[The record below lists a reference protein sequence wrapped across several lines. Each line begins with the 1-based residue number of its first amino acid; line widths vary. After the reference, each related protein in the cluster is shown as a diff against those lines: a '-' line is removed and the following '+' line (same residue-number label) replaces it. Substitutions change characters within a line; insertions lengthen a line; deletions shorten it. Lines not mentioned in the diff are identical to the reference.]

1 MKQRHQDA
9 TMWRGL
15 FGGLLAGLIL
25 IAVPPSA
32 VAQRPD
38 ADEDDDDDGP
48 TALSVGNLSSD
59 FTFGGSGGYNYDG
72 SARALMVSGPNGSLM
87 VDYASGLGT
96 GQFDRDTRR
105 TIGAEALFGG
115 NATLFDEFLRLPIS
129 VYIRINL
136 DYRYLQPRNPDQ
148 SNLHRGGAGLGA
160 GGGAQL
166 QLPVG
171 PDFIKDNLYVRGS
184 ALLVPAV
191 ATTLNGGDDET
202 ARTIGDDTPISASRT
217 RMRRTLD
224 LNLEA
229 HFTELIGE
237 DTGIMAGYTFRAYGR
252 SREEPSSV
260 GDVIDAATLSG
271 RPDERSAHDP
281 SGAHVVENSPLRF
294 WGEGPW
300 NGLRRPG
307 GH

>member
-1 MKQRHQDA
+1 
-9 TMWRGL
+9 MWRIL

-32 VAQRPD
+32 VAQSAT
-38 ADEDDDDDGP
+38 ADEDDDDGP

-129 VYIRINL
+129 VYIPIRINL

-252 SREEPSSV
+252 SQEEPSSV

-271 RPDERSAHDP
+271 SYVQTNVQHMIR
-281 SGAHVVENSPLRF
+281 V
-294 WGEGPW
+294 
-300 NGLRRPG
+300 GLTW
-307 GH
+307 

>member
-9 TMWRGL
+9 TMWRVL

-129 VYIRINL
+129 VYIPIRINL

-171 PDFIKDNLYVRGS
+171 PDFIRDNLYVRGS

-271 RPDERSAHDP
+271 SYVQTNVQHMIR
-281 SGAHVVENSPLRF
+281 V
-294 WGEGPW
+294 
-300 NGLRRPG
+300 GLTW
-307 GH
+307 

>member
-1 MKQRHQDA
+1 
-9 TMWRGL
+9 MWRVL

-129 VYIRINL
+129 VYIPIRINL

-202 ARTIGDDTPISASRT
+202 ARTIGDDAPISASRT

-271 RPDERSAHDP
+271 SYVQTNVQHMIR
-281 SGAHVVENSPLRF
+281 V
-294 WGEGPW
+294 
-300 NGLRRPG
+300 GLTW
-307 GH
+307 

>member
-1 MKQRHQDA
+1 
-9 TMWRGL
+9 MWRVL
-15 FGGLLAGLIL
+15 LGGLLAGLIL

-32 VAQRPD
+32 VAQSAT
-38 ADEDDDDDGP
+38 ADEDDDDGP

-129 VYIRINL
+129 VYIPIRVNL
-136 DYRYLQPRNPDQ
+136 DYRYLQPRSPDQ

-202 ARTIGDDTPISASRT
+202 ARTIGDDAPISASRT

-237 DTGIMAGYTFRAYGR
+237 DTGIMAGYTFRAHGR

-271 RPDERSAHDP
+271 SYVQTNVQHMIR
-281 SGAHVVENSPLRF
+281 V
-294 WGEGPW
+294 
-300 NGLRRPG
+300 GLTW
-307 GH
+307 

>member
-9 TMWRGL
+9 TMWRVL

-129 VYIRINL
+129 VYIPIRINL

-271 RPDERSAHDP
+271 SYVQTNVQHMIR
-281 SGAHVVENSPLRF
+281 V
-294 WGEGPW
+294 
-300 NGLRRPG
+300 GLTW
-307 GH
+307 

>member
-9 TMWRGL
+9 TMWRVL

-129 VYIRINL
+129 VYIPIRINL

-237 DTGIMAGYTFRAYGR
+237 DTGIMAGYTFRTYGR
-252 SREEPSSV
+252 SQKEPSSV

-271 RPDERSAHDP
+271 SYVQTNVQHMIR
-281 SGAHVVENSPLRF
+281 V
-294 WGEGPW
+294 
-300 NGLRRPG
+300 GLTW
-307 GH
+307 

>member
-1 MKQRHQDA
+1 
-9 TMWRGL
+9 MWRVL

-59 FTFGGSGGYNYDG
+59 FTLGGSGGYNYDG

-129 VYIRINL
+129 VYIPIRINL

-191 ATTLNGGDDET
+191 ATTLNGGNDET

-271 RPDERSAHDP
+271 SYVQTNVQHMIR
-281 SGAHVVENSPLRF
+281 V
-294 WGEGPW
+294 
-300 NGLRRPG
+300 GLTW
-307 GH
+307 

>member
-9 TMWRGL
+9 TMWRVL

-129 VYIRINL
+129 VYIPIRINL

-202 ARTIGDDTPISASRT
+202 ARTIGDDAPISASRT

-271 RPDERSAHDP
+271 SYVQTNVQHMIR
-281 SGAHVVENSPLRF
+281 V
-294 WGEGPW
+294 
-300 NGLRRPG
+300 GLTW
-307 GH
+307 

>member
-9 TMWRGL
+9 TMWRVL

-32 VAQRPD
+32 VAQSAT
-38 ADEDDDDDGP
+38 ADEDDDDGP

-129 VYIRINL
+129 VYIPIRINL

-237 DTGIMAGYTFRAYGR
+237 DTGIMAGYTFRTYGQ
-252 SREEPSSV
+252 SQEEPSSV

-271 RPDERSAHDP
+271 SYVQTNVQHMIR
-281 SGAHVVENSPLRF
+281 V
-294 WGEGPW
+294 
-300 NGLRRPG
+300 GLTW
-307 GH
+307 

>member
-9 TMWRGL
+9 TMWRVL

-32 VAQRPD
+32 VAQSAT
-38 ADEDDDDDGP
+38 ADEDDDDGP

-129 VYIRINL
+129 VYIPIRINL

-202 ARTIGDDTPISASRT
+202 ARTIGDDAPISASRT

-271 RPDERSAHDP
+271 SYVQTNVQHMIR
-281 SGAHVVENSPLRF
+281 V
-294 WGEGPW
+294 
-300 NGLRRPG
+300 GLTW
-307 GH
+307 

>member
-1 MKQRHQDA
+1 
-9 TMWRGL
+9 MWRVL
-15 FGGLLAGLIL
+15 FGRLLAGLIL

-59 FTFGGSGGYNYDG
+59 FTLGGSGGYNYDG

-129 VYIRINL
+129 VYIPIRINL

-271 RPDERSAHDP
+271 SYVQTNVQHMIR
-281 SGAHVVENSPLRF
+281 V
-294 WGEGPW
+294 
-300 NGLRRPG
+300 GLTW
-307 GH
+307 

>member
-1 MKQRHQDA
+1 
-9 TMWRGL
+9 MWRVL

-129 VYIRINL
+129 VYIPIRINL

-271 RPDERSAHDP
+271 SYVQTNVQHMIR
-281 SGAHVVENSPLRF
+281 V
-294 WGEGPW
+294 
-300 NGLRRPG
+300 GLTW
-307 GH
+307 

>member
-1 MKQRHQDA
+1 
-9 TMWRGL
+9 MWRVL

-72 SARALMVSGPNGSLM
+72 GSRALMVSGPNGSLM

-129 VYIRINL
+129 VYIPIRINL

-271 RPDERSAHDP
+271 SYVQTNVQHMIR
-281 SGAHVVENSPLRF
+281 V
-294 WGEGPW
+294 
-300 NGLRRPG
+300 GLTW
-307 GH
+307 

>member
-1 MKQRHQDA
+1 M
-9 TMWRGL
+9 
-15 FGGLLAGLIL
+15 
-25 IAVPPSA
+25 PPSA

-59 FTFGGSGGYNYDG
+59 FTLGGSGGYNYDG

-129 VYIRINL
+129 VYIPIRINL

-271 RPDERSAHDP
+271 SYVQTNVQHMIR
-281 SGAHVVENSPLRF
+281 V
-294 WGEGPW
+294 
-300 NGLRRPG
+300 GLTW
-307 GH
+307 

>member
-9 TMWRGL
+9 TMWRVL

-59 FTFGGSGGYNYDG
+59 FTLGGSGGYNYDG

-129 VYIRINL
+129 VYIPIRINL

-191 ATTLNGGDDET
+191 ATTLNGGNDET

-271 RPDERSAHDP
+271 SYVQTNVQHMIR
-281 SGAHVVENSPLRF
+281 V
-294 WGEGPW
+294 
-300 NGLRRPG
+300 GLTW
-307 GH
+307 

>member
-9 TMWRGL
+9 TMWRVL

-32 VAQRPD
+32 GAQRPD

-129 VYIRINL
+129 VYIPIRINL

-271 RPDERSAHDP
+271 SYVQTNVQHMIR
-281 SGAHVVENSPLRF
+281 V
-294 WGEGPW
+294 
-300 NGLRRPG
+300 GLTW
-307 GH
+307 

>member
-25 IAVPPSA
+25 ISVPPSA

-129 VYIRINL
+129 VYIPIRINL

-271 RPDERSAHDP
+271 SYVQTNVQHMIR
-281 SGAHVVENSPLRF
+281 V
-294 WGEGPW
+294 
-300 NGLRRPG
+300 GLTW
-307 GH
+307 

>member
-9 TMWRGL
+9 TMWRVL

-129 VYIRINL
+129 VYIPIRINL

-217 RMRRTLD
+217 RMRRTLN

-237 DTGIMAGYTFRAYGR
+237 DTGIMAGYTFRTFGR
-252 SREEPSSV
+252 SQEEPSSV

-271 RPDERSAHDP
+271 SYVQTNVQHMIR
-281 SGAHVVENSPLRF
+281 V
-294 WGEGPW
+294 
-300 NGLRRPG
+300 GLTW
-307 GH
+307 

>member
-9 TMWRGL
+9 TMWRVL

-129 VYIRINL
+129 VYIPIRINL

-260 GDVIDAATLSG
+260 GDVLDAATLSG
-271 RPDERSAHDP
+271 SYVQTNVQHMIR
-281 SGAHVVENSPLRF
+281 V
-294 WGEGPW
+294 
-300 NGLRRPG
+300 GLTW
-307 GH
+307 

>member
-1 MKQRHQDA
+1 
-9 TMWRGL
+9 MWRVL

-72 SARALMVSGPNGSLM
+72 GSRALMVSGPNGSLM
-87 VDYASGLGT
+87 VDYASGLAT

-129 VYIRINL
+129 VYIPIRINL

-271 RPDERSAHDP
+271 SYVQTNVQHMIR
-281 SGAHVVENSPLRF
+281 V
-294 WGEGPW
+294 
-300 NGLRRPG
+300 GLTW
-307 GH
+307 

>member
-1 MKQRHQDA
+1 
-9 TMWRGL
+9 MWRVL

-32 VAQRPD
+32 VAQSAT
-38 ADEDDDDDGP
+38 ADEDDDDGP

-129 VYIRINL
+129 VYIPIRINL

-202 ARTIGDDTPISASRT
+202 ARTIGDDAPISASRT

-271 RPDERSAHDP
+271 SYVQTNVQHMIR
-281 SGAHVVENSPLRF
+281 V
-294 WGEGPW
+294 
-300 NGLRRPG
+300 GLTW
-307 GH
+307 

>member
-9 TMWRGL
+9 TMWRVL

-72 SARALMVSGPNGSLM
+72 GARALMVSGPNGSLM

-129 VYIRINL
+129 VYIPIRINL

-191 ATTLNGGDDET
+191 ATTLNGGNDET

-271 RPDERSAHDP
+271 SYVQTNVQHMIR
-281 SGAHVVENSPLRF
+281 V
-294 WGEGPW
+294 
-300 NGLRRPG
+300 GLTW
-307 GH
+307 

>member
-9 TMWRGL
+9 TMWRVL

-129 VYIRINL
+129 VYIPIRINL

-237 DTGIMAGYTFRAYGR
+237 DTGIMAGYTFRTYGR
-252 SREEPSSV
+252 SQEEPSSV

-271 RPDERSAHDP
+271 SYVQTNVQHMIR
-281 SGAHVVENSPLRF
+281 V
-294 WGEGPW
+294 
-300 NGLRRPG
+300 GLTW
-307 GH
+307 

>member
-9 TMWRGL
+9 TMWRVL

-59 FTFGGSGGYNYDG
+59 FTLGGSGGYNYDG

-129 VYIRINL
+129 VYIPIRINL

-271 RPDERSAHDP
+271 SYVQTNVQHMIR
-281 SGAHVVENSPLRF
+281 V
-294 WGEGPW
+294 
-300 NGLRRPG
+300 GLTW
-307 GH
+307 

>member
-1 MKQRHQDA
+1 MNQRHHDA
-9 TMWRGL
+9 TMWRVL
-15 FGGLLAGLIL
+15 LGGLLAGLIL

-32 VAQRPD
+32 VAQSAT
-38 ADEDDDDDGP
+38 ADEDDDDGP

-115 NATLFDEFLRLPIS
+115 NAMLFDEFLRLPIS
-129 VYIRINL
+129 VYIPIRVNL

-202 ARTIGDDTPISASRT
+202 ARTIGDDAPISASRT

-271 RPDERSAHDP
+271 SYVQTNVQHMIR
-281 SGAHVVENSPLRF
+281 V
-294 WGEGPW
+294 
-300 NGLRRPG
+300 GLTW
-307 GH
+307 

>member
-1 MKQRHQDA
+1 
-9 TMWRGL
+9 MWRVL

-32 VAQRPD
+32 VAQSAT
-38 ADEDDDDDGP
+38 ADEDDDDGP

-129 VYIRINL
+129 VYIPIRINL

-252 SREEPSSV
+252 SQEEPSSV

-271 RPDERSAHDP
+271 SYVQTNVQHMIR
-281 SGAHVVENSPLRF
+281 V
-294 WGEGPW
+294 
-300 NGLRRPG
+300 GLTW
-307 GH
+307 

>member
-1 MKQRHQDA
+1 
-9 TMWRGL
+9 MWRIL

-59 FTFGGSGGYNYDG
+59 FTLGGSGGYNYDG

-129 VYIRINL
+129 VYIPIRINL

-184 ALLVPAV
+184 ALLVPAVATTLNGDPAV

-271 RPDERSAHDP
+271 SYVQTNVQHMIR
-281 SGAHVVENSPLRF
+281 V
-294 WGEGPW
+294 
-300 NGLRRPG
+300 GLTW
-307 GH
+307 

>member
-1 MKQRHQDA
+1 MNQRHHDA
-9 TMWRGL
+9 TMWRVL
-15 FGGLLAGLIL
+15 LGGLLAGLIL

-32 VAQRPD
+32 VAQSAT
-38 ADEDDDDDGP
+38 ADEDDDDGP

-129 VYIRINL
+129 VYIPIRVNL

-191 ATTLNGGDDET
+191 ATTLNSGDDET
-202 ARTIGDDTPISASRT
+202 ARTIGDDAPISASRT

-271 RPDERSAHDP
+271 SYVQTNVQHMIR
-281 SGAHVVENSPLRF
+281 V
-294 WGEGPW
+294 
-300 NGLRRPG
+300 GLTW
-307 GH
+307 

>member
-1 MKQRHQDA
+1 
-9 TMWRGL
+9 MWRVL

-32 VAQRPD
+32 VAQSAT
-38 ADEDDDDDGP
+38 ADEDDDDGP

-129 VYIRINL
+129 VYIPIRINL

-271 RPDERSAHDP
+271 SYVQTNVQHMIR
-281 SGAHVVENSPLRF
+281 V
-294 WGEGPW
+294 
-300 NGLRRPG
+300 GLTW
-307 GH
+307 

>member
-9 TMWRGL
+9 TMWRVL
-15 FGGLLAGLIL
+15 LGGLLAGLIL

-59 FTFGGSGGYNYDG
+59 FACGGSGGYNYEG
-72 SARALMVSGPNGSLM
+72 GARALMVSGPNGSLM

-129 VYIRINL
+129 VYIPIRINL

-271 RPDERSAHDP
+271 SYVQTNVQHMIR
-281 SGAHVVENSPLRF
+281 V
-294 WGEGPW
+294 
-300 NGLRRPG
+300 GLTW
-307 GH
+307 

>member
-1 MKQRHQDA
+1 MKQRRQD
-9 TMWRGL
+9 TTTLRVL
-15 FGGLLAGLIL
+15 LGGLLAGLIL

-32 VAQRPD
+32 VAQSAT
-38 ADEDDDDDGP
+38 ADEDDDDGP

-129 VYIRINL
+129 VYIPIRINL

-271 RPDERSAHDP
+271 SYVQTNVQHMIR
-281 SGAHVVENSPLRF
+281 V
-294 WGEGPW
+294 
-300 NGLRRPG
+300 GLTW
-307 GH
+307 

>member
-1 MKQRHQDA
+1 MKQRHHEAA
-9 TMWRGL
+9 TLRVL

-25 IAVPPSA
+25 IAAPPSA

-38 ADEDDDDDGP
+38 ANEDDDDGP

-72 SARALMVSGPNGSLM
+72 GARALMVSGPNGSLM

-129 VYIRINL
+129 VYIPIRINL

-191 ATTLNGGDDET
+191 ATTLNSGDDET
-202 ARTIGDDTPISASRT
+202 ARTIGDDAPISASRT

-271 RPDERSAHDP
+271 SYVQTNVQHMIR
-281 SGAHVVENSPLRF
+281 V
-294 WGEGPW
+294 
-300 NGLRRPG
+300 GLTW
-307 GH
+307 

>member
-1 MKQRHQDA
+1 MNQRHHDA
-9 TMWRGL
+9 TMWRVL
-15 FGGLLAGLIL
+15 LGGLLAGLIL

-32 VAQRPD
+32 VAQSAT
-38 ADEDDDDDGP
+38 ADEDDDDGP

-72 SARALMVSGPNGSLM
+72 GARALMVSGPNGSLM

-129 VYIRINL
+129 VYIPIRINL

-191 ATTLNGGDDET
+191 ATTLNSGDDET
-202 ARTIGDDTPISASRT
+202 ARTIGDDAPISASRT

-271 RPDERSAHDP
+271 SYVQTNVQHMIR
-281 SGAHVVENSPLRF
+281 V
-294 WGEGPW
+294 
-300 NGLRRPG
+300 GLTW
-307 GH
+307 